1 MAERLNT
8 PRLNTQPART
18 EVEFKPVDD
27 NMEISLVGLNGSPN
41 SPGNGFASIIEEQA
55 TLAARFDP

>member
-1 MAERLNT
+1 LAAWLKGST
-8 PRLNTQPART
+8 PRTART
-18 EVEFKPVDD
+18 EVEFKPIDN

-55 TLAARFDP
+55 ALAARPNQ